1 MKHEVST
8 PNGCAVQPTYKIW
21 GRKLESYPLYFIRV
35 IYWAVLTIVVALV
48 ACRSIGKLSLLPHK
62 QKVAGLIPRTAPKV
76 FS

>member
-1 MKHEVST
+1 M
-8 PNGCAVQPTYKIW
+8 G
-21 GRKLESYPLYFIRV
+21 GKLESYPLYFIRV

-48 ACRSIGKLSLLPHK
+48 ACRSIAGKLSLLPHK